1 MKKKNFISVLI
12 IAVSLALTLGSFWVA
27 AESLCGATAW
37 YFKKTA
43 DHTQP
48 KLDSRLSFI
57 EKYNCNYVDKTHN
70 TEQDKVLYLTFDA
83 GYENGNIEKILN
95 VMKEENVKG
104 SFFILENLLVR
115 NTDLVKRMA
124 DEGHVVCNHTMKH
137 KDMSRVTEKSTLERE
152 LGALEKLYNEKTGY
166 TMAKIYRPPEGR
178 FSELNLLYATELGYK
193 TVFWSFAYD
202 DWDNSRQMAPQKA
215 KEKLLAGTHN
225 GAIILL
231 HPTSATNA
239 QILGD
244 VIKEWKAQGYRFE
257 TLDKLP

>member
-1 MKKKNFISVLI
+1 MKKRNIFSKLIFITALFLVLGVLF
-12 IAVSLALTLGSFWVA
+12 AS
-27 AESLCGATAW
+27 AESLAGATAW
-37 YFKKTA
+37 YFKKTS

-48 KLDSRLSFI
+48 KLDARLSFI
-57 EKYNCNYVDKTHN
+57 EKYNAAYVDKTHDSD
-70 TEQDKVLYLTFDA
+70 EDKVIYLTFDA
-83 GYENGNIEKILN
+83 GYENGNIEKILDS
-95 VMKEENVKG
+95 MKAEDVRG
-104 SFFILENLLVR
+104 SFFVLENLIVR

-124 DEGHVVCNHTMKH
+124 DEGHIICNHTMKH

-152 LGALEKLYNEKTGY
+152 LSALEKLYTDKTGY

-178 FSELNLLYATELGYK
+178 FSELNLIHATELGYK

-202 DWDNSRQMAPQKA
+202 DWDNNRQMSPEKA
-215 KEKLLAGTHN
+215 KEKILSGIHN
-225 GAIILL
+225 GAIVLL

-244 VIKEWKAQGYRFE
+244 VIRELKGQGYRFE